1 MEAGGYNVRLTTLYD
16 SNQKQSYIRDEVARR
31 HTLRYIRVPERTVK
45 LSPATKEKATKLYI
59 LDVRPRSRAMK
70 EPEVVTCY
78 GVEGG
83 QRTLPEEFGANELRH
98 KFAKRPGRLTNSNV
112 AQPEADMELLVG
124 ADNPYLM
131 PTVIYQ
137 SVTHGT
143 DLFVTRN
150 PLYIGEMLAGETSG
164 TAWTKKGAAGGGKE
178 KTSAPKQRQ
187 QQASKR
193 PVKAPPVQ
201 TPAAASEWQEGS
213 EEQPAAG
220 PSGVRSGRRLDSSP
234 ALSMAA
240 SDTMVSAEERA
251 ASSPPARDSSRGRSS
266 SEEPRLPTA
275 RKSRARLESSASEI
289 SAASPERVAHGDG
302 SSRSRAATLELRAK
316 SSDSSS
322 GSEAG
327 FRGRSRDS
335 SASSSRAV
343 DTRSGARDSSAG
355 SSRAVDTGAGAGDS
369 SADEEDDSGAEE
381 KLQKLTAV
389 QKVAAD
395 SLIGLVQAREQL
407 KKAAEDVQQEVARQL
422 VSEKKREELKKM
434 AEARVKKQ
442 AAKKQAAEAA
452 AAKEEEAKKKLEADR
467 LRVEQEEQREEE
479 RKREQRE
486 EERKREQEEEGRRE
500 QEEEKGRREREDK
513 KKRREQEDEKKG
525 REQKETKRRL
535 EESRETKRRLEES
548 REARKRSEDR
558 EARKRSE
565 DREARKRSE
574 DREARRRSEDFRRTE
589 GRPEAGR
596 AEAGRAEDEKK
607 EAGLG
612 GRCVRDRRMQERLGR
627 RSEERPGP
635 SSGPEGAGLEPGY
648 SIPRRSHPQKT
659 TASPSR
665 SLPSSY
671 RDYAIALPRG
681 EEERQVFQQL
691 LDKKMLF
698 RDPGTGPEGYK
709 QPCFRFRAGEPI
721 WGGEGADRRR
731 SRSPERQETAR
742 KRHRNHKD

>member
-1 MEAGGYNVRLTTLYD
+1 
-16 SNQKQSYIRDEVARR
+16 
-31 HTLRYIRVPERTVK
+31 
-45 LSPATKEKATKLYI
+45 
-59 LDVRPRSRAMK
+59 
-70 EPEVVTCY
+70 
-78 GVEGG
+78 
-83 QRTLPEEFGANELRH
+83 
-98 KFAKRPGRLTNSNV
+98 
-112 AQPEADMELLVG
+112 
-124 ADNPYLM
+124 
-131 PTVIYQ
+131 
-137 SVTHGT
+137 
-143 DLFVTRN
+143 
-150 PLYIGEMLAGETSG
+150 
-164 TAWTKKGAAGGGKE
+164 
-178 KTSAPKQRQ
+178 
-187 QQASKR
+187 
-193 PVKAPPVQ
+193 
-201 TPAAASEWQEGS
+201 
-213 EEQPAAG
+213 
-220 PSGVRSGRRLDSSP
+220 
-234 ALSMAA
+234 
-240 SDTMVSAEERA
+240 
-251 ASSPPARDSSRGRSS
+251 
-266 SEEPRLPTA
+266 
-275 RKSRARLESSASEI
+275 
-289 SAASPERVAHGDG
+289 
-302 SSRSRAATLELRAK
+302 
-316 SSDSSS
+316 
-322 GSEAG
+322 
-327 FRGRSRDS
+327 
-335 SASSSRAV
+335 
-343 DTRSGARDSSAG
+343 
-355 SSRAVDTGAGAGDS
+355 
-369 SADEEDDSGAEE
+369 
-381 KLQKLTAV
+381 
-389 QKVAAD
+389 
-395 SLIGLVQAREQL
+395 
-407 KKAAEDVQQEVARQL
+407 
-422 VSEKKREELKKM
+422 
-434 AEARVKKQ
+434 
-442 AAKKQAAEAA
+442 
-452 AAKEEEAKKKLEADR
+452 
-467 LRVEQEEQREEE
+467 VEQEEQREGE

-548 REARKRSEDR
+548 RETKRRLEESREARKRSEDREARKRSEDR

-589 GRPEAGR
+589 GR

-648 SIPRRSHPQKT
+648 SIPRRSQPQKT

-671 RDYAIALPRG
+671 KDYAIALPRG

-721 WGGEGADRRR
+721 RGGEGADRRR

>member
-1 MEAGGYNVRLTTLYD
+1 M
-16 SNQKQSYIRDEVARR
+16 
-31 HTLRYIRVPERTVK
+31 
-45 LSPATKEKATKLYI
+45 
-59 LDVRPRSRAMK
+59 
-70 EPEVVTCY
+70 
-78 GVEGG
+78 
-83 QRTLPEEFGANELRH
+83 
-98 KFAKRPGRLTNSNV
+98 
-112 AQPEADMELLVG
+112 
-124 ADNPYLM
+124 
-131 PTVIYQ
+131 
-137 SVTHGT
+137 
-143 DLFVTRN
+143 
-150 PLYIGEMLAGETSG
+150 
-164 TAWTKKGAAGGGKE
+164 
-178 KTSAPKQRQ
+178 
-187 QQASKR
+187 
-193 PVKAPPVQ
+193 
-201 TPAAASEWQEGS
+201 
-213 EEQPAAG
+213 
-220 PSGVRSGRRLDSSP
+220 
-234 ALSMAA
+234 
-240 SDTMVSAEERA
+240 
-251 ASSPPARDSSRGRSS
+251 
-266 SEEPRLPTA
+266 
-275 RKSRARLESSASEI
+275 
-289 SAASPERVAHGDG
+289 
-302 SSRSRAATLELRAK
+302 RAK

-335 SASSSRAV
+335 SASGSRAV

-369 SADEEDDSGAEE
+369 SADDEDDSGAEE

-389 QKVAAD
+389 QRVAAD

-407 KKAAEDVQQEVARQL
+407 KKAADDVQQEVARQL
-422 VSEKKREELKKM
+422 VSEEKRKELKKM

-452 AAKEEEAKKKLEADR
+452 AAKEEEAKRKLEADR

-479 RKREQRE
+479 RR
-486 EERKREQEEEGRRE
+486 REQEEKRRREQEEKRRRE
-500 QEEEKGRREREDK
+500 QEEERRREREDK
-513 KKRREQEDEKKG
+513 RKRREQEDEKKG

-535 EESRETKRRLEES
+535 EES
-548 REARKRSEDR
+548 R

-589 GRPEAGR
+589 GR

-648 SIPRRSHPQKT
+648 SIPRRSQPQKT

-671 RDYAIALPRG
+671 KDYAIALPRG

-721 WGGEGADRRR
+721 RGGEGADRRR